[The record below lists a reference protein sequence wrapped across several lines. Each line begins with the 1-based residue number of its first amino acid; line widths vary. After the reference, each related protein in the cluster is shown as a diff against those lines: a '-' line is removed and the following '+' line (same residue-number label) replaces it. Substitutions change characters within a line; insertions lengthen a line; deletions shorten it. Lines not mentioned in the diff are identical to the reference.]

1 MINRRKSKEII
12 IGNIKIGGSAPV
24 SVQSMCNTDTRDV
37 SATLEQIN
45 KMAERGCELVRL
57 AVLNKDAG
65 DAIKDIVKHS
75 PLPLIADIHFDYRLA
90 IQCINNGINALRLN
104 PGNIGK
110 RENVEKVVKLA
121 KQQKIPIRIGV
132 NAGSLEK
139 NLQEDNETEDKVL
152 SPHSPI
158 ALSPSDN
165 LAMQMVKSALK
176 HIKILE
182 DLDFD
187 LIKVSL
193 KSSDV
198 LTTIEAYRLIAEK
211 IPYPLHLGVTEAGT
225 MRQGLIKSS
234 VGLGTLLAEGIGD
247 TIRVSL
253 TEDPVEEV
261 TAGFDILKS
270 LNLRQRGVNFI
281 SCPTCGRTQINL
293 IELAKRVE
301 EKFKDLDKPVTIA
314 TMGCAVN
321 GPGEARHADF
331 GIAGGIGE
339 GYIFKKG
346 EIVARVPE
354 EQLLEKLEEIIIKSS
369 V

>member
-1 MINRRKSKEII
+1 MIKRRLSKEIS
-12 IGNIKIGGSAPV
+12 IGDVKIGGNNPI
-24 SVQSMCNTDTRDV
+24 SVQSMCNTDTRDIEK
-37 SATLEQIN
+37 TLKQIN
-45 KMAERGCELVRL
+45 EFADAGCEIARL
-57 AVLNKDAG
+57 AVLNKDAAE
-65 DAIKDIVKHS
+65 AIKDIVKVS
-75 PLPLIADIHFDYRLA
+75 SLLLVADIHFDYRLA
-90 IQCINNGINALRLN
+90 IQCINNGIDALRLN

-110 RENVEKVVKLA
+110 RENVEKVVTLA
-121 KQQKIPIRIGV
+121 KQQNIPIRIGV

-139 NLQEDNETEDKVL
+139 DLIDKDM
-152 SPHSPI
+152 P
-158 ALSPSDN
+158 
-165 LAMQMVKSALK
+165 LADKMVQSAMG

-198 LTTIEAYRLIAEK
+198 MTTIDAYRSIAEK

-253 TEDPVEEV
+253 TENPTEEV
-261 TAGFDILKS
+261 SAGIDILKS
-270 LNLRQRGVNFI
+270 LGLKKSGVNFI
-281 SCPTCGRTQINL
+281 SCPTCGRTQIDL
-293 IELAKRVE
+293 IGLAKKVE
-301 EKFKDLDKPVTIA
+301 EKFKNLKTPITIA
-314 TMGCAVN
+314 TMGCVVN

-331 GIAGGIGE
+331 GIAGGIKE

-346 EIVARVPE
+346 EIIAKVPE
-354 EQLLEKLEEIIIKSS
+354 AELLQKLKEIITKYIKKHITKIL
-369 V
+369 

>member
-1 MINRRKSKEII
+1 MIKRRKSKQIK
-12 IGNIKIGGSAPV
+12 IGNIKIGGDAPI

-37 SATLEQIN
+37 NSTLYQIEEL
-45 KMAERGCELVRL
+45 AEKGCEIVRL

-65 DAIKDIVKHS
+65 EALKDIVKKS
-75 PLPLIADIHFDYRLA
+75 PVPLVADIHFDYRLA
-90 IQCINNGINALRLN
+90 IQAINNGINALRLN

-110 RENVEKVVKLA
+110 QENIEKVVSLA
-121 KQQKIPIRIGV
+121 KQQQIPIRIGV

-139 NLQEDNETEDKVL
+139 DLLEKDIPLPEK
-152 SPHSPI
+152 
-158 ALSPSDN
+158 
-165 LAMQMVKSALK
+165 MVQSALR

-182 DLDFD
+182 DMNFD

-198 LTTIEAYRLIAEK
+198 LTTIEAYRSIAEK

-225 MRQGLIKSS
+225 LRGGLIKSS

-253 TEDPVEEV
+253 TENPVEEV

-270 LNLRQRGVNFI
+270 LGLRTRGVNFV
-281 SCPTCGRTQINL
+281 SCPTCGRTQIDL
-293 IELAKRVE
+293 ISLAKKVE
-301 EKFKDLDKPVTIA
+301 EKFKNFDKPITIA

-331 GIAGGIGE
+331 GIAGGINE

-346 EIVARVPE
+346 EIIAKVPE
-354 EQLLEKLEEIIIKSS
+354 NKLIEKLEEIIIKSYE
-369 V
+369 

>member
-1 MINRRKSKEII
+1 MRRKSKQIQ
-12 IGNIKIGGSAPV
+12 IGDIKIGGDAPI

-37 SATLEQIN
+37 NATVSQI
-45 KMAERGCELVRL
+45 KELADAGCEIVRL
-57 AVLNKDAG
+57 AVLNKDAAA
-65 DAIKDIVKHS
+65 AIKNIVKNS
-75 PLPLIADIHFDYRLA
+75 PVPLVADIHFDYRLA

-110 RENVEKVVKLA
+110 RENVEKVVTLA
-121 KQQKIPIRIGV
+121 KQQNIPIRIGV

-139 NLQEDNETEDKVL
+139 ELLD
-152 SPHSPI
+152 
-158 ALSPSDN
+158 SDMP
-165 LAMQMVKSALK
+165 LHEKMVQSALK
-176 HIKILE
+176 HIRILE

-198 LTTIEAYRLIAEK
+198 MTTIEAYRSIAEK

-225 MRQGLIKSS
+225 LRQGLIKSS
-234 VGLGTLLAEGIGD
+234 IGLGTLLAEGIGD

-253 TEDPVEEV
+253 TEAPVEEV
-261 TAGFDILKS
+261 HAGYDILKG
-270 LNLRQRGVNFI
+270 LGLRQRGVNFI

-293 IELAKRVE
+293 INLAKKVE
-301 EKFKDLDKPVTIA
+301 EKFKNFDKPITIA

-331 GIAGGIGE
+331 GIAGGINE

-346 EIVARVPE
+346 EIIARVPE
-354 EQLLEKLEEIIIKSS
+354 DELLAKLEEIIIKSYK
-369 V
+369 

>member
-1 MINRRKSKEII
+1 MINRRKSKVIE
-12 IGNIKIGGSAPV
+12 IGNVKIGGDNPI
-24 SVQSMCNTDTRDV
+24 SVQSMCNTDTRNV
-37 SATLEQIN
+37 QATLEQIN
-45 KMAERGCELVRL
+45 KMTERGCELVRL
-57 AVLNKDAG
+57 AVLNKDAAE
-65 DAIKDIVKHS
+65 AIKDIVKKS
-75 PLPLIADIHFDYRLA
+75 PVPLIADIHFDYKLA

-110 RENVEKVVKLA
+110 RENVEKVVSLA
-121 KQQKIPIRIGV
+121 KQQKIPLRIGV

-139 NLQEDNETEDKVL
+139 DLQDKDIPLSEKMVL
-152 SPHSPI
+152 S
-158 ALSPSDN
+158 ALG
-165 LAMQMVKSALK
+165 

-198 LTTIEAYRLIAEK
+198 LTTIEAYRSIADK

-225 MRQGLIKSS
+225 LRSGLIKSS

-253 TEDPVEEV
+253 TENPEEEV
-261 TAGFDILKS
+261 TAGFEILKS
-270 LNLRQRGVNFI
+270 LGLRQKGVNFI

-293 IELAKRVE
+293 IELAKKVE
-301 EKFKDLDKPVTIA
+301 EKFKNLDTPITIA

-321 GPGEARHADF
+321 GPGEAKHADF
-331 GIAGGIGE
+331 GIAGGVGE
-339 GYIFKKG
+339 GIIFKKG
-346 EIVARVPE
+346 EIIAKVPE
-354 EQLLEKLEEIIIKSS
+354 DQLLEKLEEIITKSS
-369 V
+369 K